1 MLIVGLGNPGRD
13 YEMTRHNLGF
23 MLIDRL
29 FARANGYRFRD
40 EASAKVVEVNVATER
55 VLLVK
60 PLTYMNLSG
69 GAVRPLLEKYGGG
82 EAKNLL
88 VVCDDVALPFGII
101 RIRPRGSA
109 GGQKGLQSIIDRL
122 GSQDFPR
129 LRLGIKP
136 EHQVGQLKSFVLAQI
151 PKKDYEA
158 LNSVLD
164 RAADAVEFIIKDGVE
179 RAMQIFNE
187 RVKVDVGDPVSD
199 VSQKQKEN

>member
-1 MLIVGLGNPGRD
+1 MKLIVGLGNPGKD

-29 FARANGYRFRD
+29 FQRAGGYRFRE
-40 EASAKVVEVNVATER
+40 EASAEVAEVGLASER
-55 VLLVK
+55 ILLAK

-69 GAVRPLLEKYGGG
+69 QAVRPLLEKYGDG
-82 EAKNLL
+82 EPRNL
-88 VVCDDVALPFGII
+88 VVACDDVALPFGII

-122 GSQDFPR
+122 GTQDFPR

-136 EHQVGQLKSFVLAQI
+136 EHQVGQLKGFVLSQI

-158 LNSVLD
+158 LHQVLD
-164 RAADAVEFIIKDGVE
+164 RAADAIEFIIHDGVE
-179 RAMQIFNE
+179 RAMQMFNE
-187 RVKVDVGDPVSD
+187 RVKSD
-199 VSQKQKEN
+199 VSSQLSDVSNKPDI